1 MEIVSAAVLLTRA
14 DVESLLSAA
23 NLLDLG
29 QRADEARRAR
39 HGNTATY
46 VTVFE
51 LIAGPEGPRHPDE
64 GVREVRITG
73 RPQSIDAA
81 VASVKAAKAIAG
93 ARVLTGFSLSDL
105 IDLAAESGATLEEL
119 ASRLSSAGLESVA
132 EVPIDLVADP
142 GRAVRDLLAGG
153 VSAWRVVVHRAV
165 WADRLALIDK
175 VSELQR
181 ATGAVKAF
189 APLPRIDDRAEPST
203 GFDDVRTIAAA
214 RLMCDVPRIQVD
226 WPLYGPK
233 LAQVAL
239 TYGADD
245 IDGVS
250 AVDTLGLGRR
260 RAPIEDVERNIRAAG
275 LEPQLRSGR
284 D

>member
-1 MEIVSAAVLLTRA
+1 METVSAAVLMTRA

-39 HGNTATY
+39 HGNAATY
-46 VTVFE
+46 VTVFDM
-51 LIAGPEGPRHPDE
+51 AGDAGDVPE

-81 VASVKAAKAIAG
+81 VASVKAAKGVAG
-93 ARVLTGFSLSDL
+93 ERVLTGFALSEL
-105 IDLAAESGATLEEL
+105 IDLAAESGTTLEQL
-119 ASRLSSAGLESVA
+119 ASRLASEGLESVA
-132 EVPIDLVADP
+132 EVPIDVVGDP
-142 GRAVRDLLAGG
+142 VRAVSDVLAGG
-153 VSAWRVVVHRAV
+153 LSAWRVVVHRAV
-165 WADRLALIDK
+165 WSDRLALIDK
-175 VSELQR
+175 VSQLQR

-275 LEPQLRSGR
+275 LEPQPRSGR